1 MTAAELPPLPPAN
14 NGSFSTAAHAAMSTA
29 SVVVFLAVHLGTKE
43 VIVSRDRHVV
53 VEWERALLVTYS
65 TTVGNTWYFK
75 RVT

>member
-29 SVVVFLAVHLGTKE
+29 SVVVAVHLGTKE